1 MSRLQE
7 NVKLQQAFNESLE
20 NPLRSLHSIAK
31 EYKVTIFKE
40 VETWSKAK
48 IWQNCEVDEVL
59 QQALIDEVLEN
70 NNFVEEEFQTI
81 ERDDLNE
88 AFYGGTQQEAVI
100 AEVIDGHKLIDL
112 ENVVFYW

>member
-1 MSRLQE
+1 MTRFLKKE
-7 NVKLQQAFNESLE
+7 ILTRFLNKNLITMNVF
-20 NPLRSLHSIAK
+20 R
-31 EYKVTIFKE
+31 IFDM
-40 VETWSKAK
+40 A
-48 IWQNCEVDEVL
+48 
-59 QQALIDEVLEN
+59 

-112 ENVVFYW
+112 ENVVFDW